1 MVIFRRWGKIKEQ
14 VQRKDKREKGT
25 GQGKLM
31 QFHGKA
37 NGHAGRIGMK
47 TKRVGPRA
55 ASGEAVF
62 ETNASMADRSAENK
76 IGWSH
81 YR

>member
-1 MVIFRRWGKIKEQ
+1 MRRYEGE
-14 VQRKDKREKGT
+14 RH
-25 GQGKLM
+25 QGKLM
-31 QFHGKA
+31 QVHGKA

-62 ETNASMADRSAENK
+62 ETNASMADRCAGK
-76 IGWSH
+76 
-81 YR
+81 

>member
-1 MVIFRRWGKIKEQ
+1 MQ
-14 VQRKDKREKGT
+14 V
-25 GQGKLM
+25 
-31 QFHGKA
+31 HGKA

-55 ASGEAVF
+55 ASGEVMF
-62 ETNASMADRSAENK
+62 ETNASMKCAESK